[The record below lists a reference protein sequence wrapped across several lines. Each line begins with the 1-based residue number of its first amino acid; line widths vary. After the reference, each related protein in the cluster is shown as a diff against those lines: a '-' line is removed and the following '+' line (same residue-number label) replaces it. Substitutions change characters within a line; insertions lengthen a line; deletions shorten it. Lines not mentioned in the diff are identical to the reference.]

1 MSLTVKTCMGLPA
14 FRYAKIAA
22 GKGGINQTVNSI
34 TVLEYS
40 DVDVISS
47 DLFLNHEMCITAFSS
62 IKDDV
67 DKQCAI
73 VRRMKEIGI
82 CAVVL
87 YYIGIFVPYLDDKLI
102 STADEVNLPLIC
114 MPYNRFD
121 FRYGEAINDV
131 MYAIYRD
138 SQKGELLSEG
148 QWPWSAGWNYGEI
161 IRYFLKDPDKATEM
175 SRAKMYIDKKDVFVT
190 YSPVT
195 PESSSR
201 LHLFVIDEQE
211 SISHEQVLQAAELI
225 SLFMNISSYSLEE
238 TSPEMIIRSII
249 TNEQMQI
256 RELSAKHG
264 IDVAKIQRMWLLGGG
279 SMGDF
284 KQKRQLKQCVSQIR
298 SFFRNRGKWA
308 LVDLYQNSIIVLFQA
323 AAFSE
328 LDETMEEELMKDLL
342 DEGLHLALT
351 KCMSITSI
359 QNIQNMYELYEAYFD
374 TVRMIYPT
382 RSTFDLYDLSFA
394 EKIKKLAD
402 DGYKVARH
410 MYSLQP
416 IRQEANYSILLE
428 TLAVYLLDAGENL
441 QRTAE
446 VLGVHKNTVRYRLNQ
461 IRASYAC
468 EISQMPLVAELY
480 EAVALQRLLSN
491 N

>member
-1 MSLTVKTCMGLPA
+1 
-14 FRYAKIAA
+14 
-22 GKGGINQTVNSI
+22 
-34 TVLEYS
+34 
-40 DVDVISS
+40 
-47 DLFLNHEMCITAFSS
+47 
-62 IKDDV
+62 
-67 DKQCAI
+67 
-73 VRRMKEIGI
+73 
-82 CAVVL
+82 
-87 YYIGIFVPYLDDKLI
+87 
-102 STADEVNLPLIC
+102 
-114 MPYNRFD
+114 
-121 FRYGEAINDV
+121 
-131 MYAIYRD
+131 
-138 SQKGELLSEG
+138 
-148 QWPWSAGWNYGEI
+148 
-161 IRYFLKDPDKATEM
+161 
-175 SRAKMYIDKKDVFVT
+175 
-190 YSPVT
+190 
-195 PESSSR
+195 
-201 LHLFVIDEQE
+201 
-211 SISHEQVLQAAELI
+211 
-225 SLFMNISSYSLEE
+225 
-238 TSPEMIIRSII
+238 
-249 TNEQMQI
+249 MQI

>member
-14 FRYAKIAA
+14 FRYAKIVA

-114 MPYNRFD
+114 
-121 FRYGEAINDV
+121 
-131 MYAIYRD
+131 
-138 SQKGELLSEG
+138 
-148 QWPWSAGWNYGEI
+148 
-161 IRYFLKDPDKATEM
+161 
-175 SRAKMYIDKKDVFVT
+175 
-190 YSPVT
+190 
-195 PESSSR
+195 
-201 LHLFVIDEQE
+201 IDEQE

-428 TLAVYLLDAGENL
+428 TLAAYLLDAGENL